1 MSSILTAIGT
11 LLLLAS
17 LAGTAFGVYMATD
30 PRTREPGKLFA
41 IWWVPAVAA
50 ASGVLM
56 RDVVTFVVGTLCFL
70 VAGAVF
76 TFEGGGVQRPRI
88 KLTGKKRGGSEKTTR
103 ENRARDDRAAS

>member
-1 MSSILTAIGT
+1 MSFLLTAIGT

-17 LAGTAFGVYMATD
+17 LAGTAFGVYMAADT
-30 PRTREPGKLFA
+30 RTREAGKLFA
-41 IWWVPAVAA
+41 IWWVPAAAA

-76 TFEGGGVQRPRI
+76 TFEGGGVKRPTI
-88 KLTGKKRGGSEKTTR
+88 KRTGKKRAGSEKTTR
-103 ENRARDDRAAS
+103 ENRTKDNRAGS